1 MSILKN
7 IMTAIRGGASEVGE
21 AVVDANA
28 VRILE
33 QEVRD
38 AQTAIGKAKNSLR
51 EMKATEISLNRKVN
65 TLDKDISGLEDKAVA
80 CLNQGNEALAGE
92 VAERIAEKET
102 ERDELDAEH
111 LTTKVSVNKVNQMIK
126 AYEKRIQKSKR
137 DLDKIKTVEQLQKAT
152 SSISTNMAATGSADS
167 KVNAALER
175 VKAKQQRYDDK
186 LEASDWM
193 SDQGDDLD
201 KKLVEAGLG
210 DKSSGS
216 AAVLERLKSKNMAG

>member
-51 EMKATEISLNRKVN
+51 EMKATEISLSRKVN
-65 TLDKDISGLEDKAVA
+65 TLHKDISGLEDKAMA

-111 LTTKVSVNKVNQMIK
+111 LTAKASVNKVNQMIK
-126 AYEKRIQKSKR
+126 AYEKRIQKK
-137 DLDKIKTVEQLQKAT
+137 
-152 SSISTNMAATGSADS
+152 
-167 KVNAALER
+167 
-175 VKAKQQRYDDK
+175 
-186 LEASDWM
+186 
-193 SDQGDDLD
+193 
-201 KKLVEAGLG
+201 
-210 DKSSGS
+210 
-216 AAVLERLKSKNMAG
+216 

>member
-111 LTTKVSVNKVNQMIK
+111 LTTKASVNKVNQMIK

-186 LEASDWM
+186 LEAGDWM

-201 KKLVEAGLG
+201 KKLAEAGLG
-210 DKSSGS
+210 DKSGGS
-216 AAVLERLKSKNMAG
+216 AAVLERLKRKNMAG

>member
-111 LTTKVSVNKVNQMIK
+111 LTTKASVNKVNQMIK

-186 LEASDWM
+186 LEAGDWM

-210 DKSSGS
+210 DKSGGS
-216 AAVLERLKSKNMAG
+216 AAVLERLKRKNMAG

>member
-111 LTTKVSVNKVNQMIK
+111 LTTKASVNKVNQMIK

-186 LEASDWM
+186 LEAGDWM

-210 DKSSGS
+210 DKSGGS
-216 AAVLERLKSKNMAG
+216 AAVLERLKSKKMAG